1 MSMMA
6 IDYTGAVTEGL
17 KNSLLPLAETLLQP
31 PMIWLVGLLGFIFL
45 LNIVTGRHRRRILTT
60 GRWAGAGEKLAALK
74 TAKRQLHSTQIN
86 DVVLWC
92 GTPKKWQMKGIL
104 PELMTVLTGHP
115 PTLFLPNAN
124 QSFAVIGRA
133 NSGKTFSAINP
144 LCASAIKQGM
154 SLVLYD
160 YKADDEGEGGQ
171 LAYLATLAAR
181 HGYDVRIFSP
191 GRDYTCIINP
201 LDFLSDE
208 NDDTTAAVL
217 AEVFHKN
224 LKRDT
229 GKGDAFFGPAGQ
241 RLIQSL
247 MQFAKATQYPDLAMA
262 FSVLQLENLPKR
274 LAIAAQSGTLPPFVK
289 VGFAQLIAATESE
302 KTTASIIST
311 AADVLTR
318 FMSPRVLPAL
328 MGQTN
333 VPLILGQKQMLV
345 FQSDIFRQD
354 VLNPLIAAVINI
366 VMQKNFSIQRTVPLA
381 FCGDEFPTIF
391 IPKSPTWA
399 NEHRSKGF
407 VGIYG
412 FQSLAQLKESYGGD
426 RSDILLSGLGS
437 QFWFNPNHYNTAE
450 EWQRSLGEV
459 EVWVKSKT
467 WSKSGGTGG
476 GRSSNEQIHKKPLIS
491 TDQILGFRQG
501 ECILKSPALQGRHR
515 SGLPWHIKRI
525 RIPKPDQQLAQQC
538 EDFWRSQLRATL
550 TQREQAQRP
559 TIDMEQALLLRTQE
573 AEELLPLSK
582 QGSGVRAMTKTP
594 FFPAPLNDPP
604 F

>member
-1 MSMMA
+1 MIVLA
-6 IDYTGAVTEGL
+6 IDYGRAVTEGL
-17 KNSLLPLAETLLQP
+17 KNSLVPLAETLFQP
-31 PMIWLVGLLGFIFL
+31 PMVWLLGLLGLIFL
-45 LNIVTGRHRRRILTT
+45 LNTFTGRHHRRILTT
-60 GRWAGAGEKLAALK
+60 GRWAGAREKIAALK
-74 TAKRQLHSTQIN
+74 TAKRQLNSTEIN
-86 DVVLWC
+86 EVVLWC
-92 GTPKKWQMKGIL
+92 GSPKKWQMRGIF
-104 PELMTVLTGHP
+104 PELLTLLTGHP

-144 LCASAIKQGM
+144 LCVSAIQQEM

-171 LAYLATLAAR
+171 LAYLATLGAR

-247 MQFAKATQYPDLAMA
+247 MQFAKSTQYPDLAMA

-274 LAIAAQSGTLPPFVK
+274 LAIAAQSGNLPPFVK

-333 VPLILGQKQMLV
+333 VPLILGQKQMLI

-366 VMQKNFSIQRTVPLA
+366 VIQKNFSIQRTVPLA

-412 FQSLAQLKESYGGD
+412 FQSLAQLKESYGNE

-437 QFWFNPNHYNTAE
+437 QFWFNPNHYNTAD
-450 EWQRSLGEV
+450 EWQKSLGEV

-467 WSKSGGTGG
+467 WSRSGGTGS

-501 ECILKSPALQGRHR
+501 ECILKSPALQGRKR

-525 RIPKPDQQLAQQC
+525 RIPKTDQQRAKQC
-538 EDFWRSQLRATL
+538 EEFWRSRLKATL
-550 TQREQAQRP
+550 TQRERDQRLS
-559 TIDMEQALLLRTQE
+559 IDMEQALALRTKE
-573 AEELLPLSK
+573 AERLLPLSK
-582 QGSGVRAMTKTP
+582 QNPGFKPVPQESSIPIPEAP
-594 FFPAPLNDPP
+594 F
-604 F
+604 

>member
-1 MSMMA
+1 M
-6 IDYTGAVTEGL
+6 IILQVNYTESITQAL
-17 KNSLLPLAETLLQP
+17 KTSLGPLAGIFLQP
-31 PMIWLVGLLGFIFL
+31 QMLGFFALFGIVFL
-45 LNIVTGRHRRRILTT
+45 LNTFNGGHRRGILTT
-60 GRWAGAGEKLAALK
+60 GRWAGATEKLAALK
-74 TAKRQLHSTQIN
+74 TARRQLRSSEIN
-86 DVVLWC
+86 EVVLWC
-92 GTPKKWQMKGIL
+92 GSLKKWQMKGIL
-104 PELMTVLTGHP
+104 PQLITFLTGHP

-133 NSGKTFSAINP
+133 NSGKTFSVINP
-144 LCASAIKQGM
+144 LCVSAIQQRM
-154 SLVLYD
+154 PLVLYD
-160 YKADDEGEGGQ
+160 YKADDQGEGGQ
-171 LAYLATLAAR
+171 LSYLASFAAR

-262 FSVLQLENLPKR
+262 FSVLQLDNLPKR
-274 LAIAAQSGTLPPFVK
+274 LAIAAQAGNLPPFVK

-333 VPLILGQKQMLV
+333 VPLLLGEKQMLV

-366 VMQKNFSIQRTVPLA
+366 VMQKNFSIQRTVPIA

-407 VGIYG
+407 IGIYG
-412 FQSLAQLKESYGGD
+412 FQSLAQLKESYGNE

-450 EWQRSLGEV
+450 EWQKSLGEV
-459 EVWVKSKT
+459 EVWVKSK
-467 WSKSGGTGG
+467 SLSRSGGTSGG

-501 ECILKSPALQGRHR
+501 ECILKSPALQGRRR

-525 RIPKPDQQLAQQC
+525 NIPKTDQEIAQQC
-538 EDFWRSQLRATL
+538 EAFWQARLKPVL
-550 TQREQAQRP
+550 TEREQSQRP
-559 TIDMEQALLLRTQE
+559 PIDMEQALALRTKE
-573 AEELLPLSK
+573 AERLLPLSK
-582 QGSGVRAMTKTP
+582 EPKDSVPYIPMPEAP
-594 FFPAPLNDPP
+594 F
-604 F
+604 

>member
-1 MSMMA
+1 MIVLS
-6 IDYTGAVTEGL
+6 IDYGGAVTAGL
-17 KNSLLPLAETLLQP
+17 KNALLPLLQP
-31 PMIWLVGLLGFIFL
+31 PMPGLLGLLGLIFL
-45 LNIVTGRHRRRILTT
+45 LSTAAGRYRRRILTT
-60 GRWAGAGEKLAALK
+60 GRWAGVSEKLAALR
-74 TAKRQLHSTQIN
+74 TAKRQLNSTEIN

-92 GTPKKWQMKGIL
+92 GSPKPWRMKGMIPDL
-104 PELMTVLTGHP
+104 LTLFGHP
-115 PTLFLPNAN
+115 PTLFLPYAN

-144 LCASAIKQGM
+144 LCASAIQQKM

-160 YKADDEGEGGQ
+160 YKADDNGEGGQ
-171 LAYLATLAAR
+171 IAYLATLAAR
-181 HGYDVRIFSP
+181 HGYNVRIFSP
-191 GRDYTCIINP
+191 GRDYTCVINP

-247 MQFAKATQYPDLAMA
+247 MQFAKSTQYPDLAMA
-262 FSVLQLENLPKR
+262 FSVLQLDNLPKR
-274 LAIAAQSGTLPPFVK
+274 LAIAAQSGSLPPFVR

-328 MGQTN
+328 MGHTN
-333 VPLILGQKQMLV
+333 VPLILGQKQMLI

-366 VMQKNFSIQRTVPLA
+366 VMQKNFSIQRSVPLA

-412 FQSLAQLKESYGGD
+412 FQSLAQLKESYGSE

-437 QFWFNPNHYNTAE
+437 QFWFNPNHYHTAD
-450 EWQRSLGEV
+450 EWQKSLGEI
-459 EVWVKSKT
+459 EVWIRSKT
-467 WSKSGGTGG
+467 WSRSSSG

-501 ECILKSPALQGRHR
+501 ECILRSPALQGHNR
-515 SGLPWHIKRI
+515 SGLPWHIRRI
-525 RIPKPDQQLAQQC
+525 HIPKSDQQTAKQC
-538 EDFWRSQLRATL
+538 EDFWRKRLKSTL
-550 TQREQAQRP
+550 TQREQEQRP
-559 TIDMEQALLLRTQE
+559 PIDLNQALALRTKE
-573 AEELLPLSK
+573 AERLLPLSK
-582 QGSGVRAMTKTP
+582 PAQTFKPSPRDSFIPVTEAP
-594 FFPAPLNDPP
+594 F
-604 F
+604 

>member
-1 MSMMA
+1 MIILQA
-6 IDYTGAVTEGL
+6 NYTSGITQGL
-17 KNSLLPLAETLLQP
+17 LNAFTPLLQAFLQP
-31 PMIWLVGLLGFIFL
+31 HMLVLCGLLAIVLL
-45 LNIVTGRHRRRILTT
+45 LNAFNGGHRRGILTT
-60 GRWAGAGEKLAALK
+60 GRWAGATEKLAALK
-74 TAKRQLHSTQIN
+74 TARGQLKSSKIN

-92 GTPKKWQMKGIL
+92 GSPKKWQMKGIFPQL
-104 PELMTVLTGHP
+104 ITFLTGHP

-144 LCASAIKQGM
+144 LCVSAIQQSM
-154 SLVLYD
+154 PIVLYD
-160 YKADDEGEGGQ
+160 YKADDDGEGGQ
-171 LAYLATLAAR
+171 LAYLASFAAR

-191 GRDYTCIINP
+191 GRAYTCTINP

-224 LKRDT
+224 LKGDI

-241 RLIQSL
+241 RLIQAL
-247 MQFAKATQYPDLAMA
+247 MQFAKSTRYPDLAMA
-262 FSVLQLENLPKR
+262 FSVLQLDNLPQR
-274 LAIAAQSGTLPPFVK
+274 LAIASASGHLPPFVK
-289 VGFAQLIAATESE
+289 VGFAQLIAASESE

-311 AADVLTR
+311 ASDILTR
-318 FMSPRVLPAL
+318 FMSPRILPAL
-328 MGQTN
+328 IGETN
-333 VPLILGQKQMLV
+333 VPLLLGEKQMLV

-366 VMQKNFSIQRTVPLA
+366 VMQKNFSIQRTVPIA

-412 FQSLAQLKESYGGD
+412 FQSLAQLKESYGNE
-426 RSDILLSGLGS
+426 RSDILLSGLGT

-450 EWQRSLGEV
+450 EWQKSLGEV
-459 EVWVKSKT
+459 EVWVKSK
-467 WSKSGGTGG
+467 SLSRSGGTSGG

-501 ECILKSPALQGRHR
+501 ECILKSPALQGRKR

-525 RIPKPDQQLAQQC
+525 NIPKSDQKVSDQC
-538 EDFWRSQLRATL
+538 EAFWKVRLKSIL
-550 TQREQAQRP
+550 TEREQSQRP
-559 TIDMEQALLLRTQE
+559 PIDMEQALALRTQE
-573 AEELLPLSK
+573 AERLLPLKTSK
-582 QGSGVRAMTKTP
+582 DISDHIP
-594 FFPAPLNDPP
+594 IPDW
-604 F
+604 

>member
-1 MSMMA
+1 MIILA
-6 IDYTGAVTEGL
+6 IDYEGAVTEGL
-17 KNSLLPLAETLLQP
+17 KNTLLPLLQP
-31 PMIWLVGLLGFIFL
+31 PMPGLLGLLGLIFL
-45 LNIVTGRHRRRILTT
+45 LSAAAGRYRRRILTT
-60 GRWAGAGEKLAALK
+60 GRWAGNREKLAALR
-74 TAKRQLHSTQIN
+74 TAKRQINSTEIN

-92 GTPKKWQMKGIL
+92 GSPKPWQMKGVIPDL
-104 PELMTVLTGHP
+104 LTLLGHP
-115 PTLFLPNAN
+115 PTLFLPYAN

-144 LCASAIKQGM
+144 LCASAIQQKM

-160 YKADDEGEGGQ
+160 YKADDNGEGGQ
-171 LAYLATLAAR
+171 IAYLATLAAR
-181 HGYDVRIFSP
+181 HGYNVRIFSP
-191 GRDYTCIINP
+191 GRDYTCVINP

-247 MQFAKATQYPDLAMA
+247 MQFAKSTQYPDLAMA
-262 FSVLQLENLPKR
+262 FSVLQLDNLPKR
-274 LAIAAQSGTLPPFVK
+274 LAIAAQSGNLPPFVR

-328 MGQTN
+328 MGHTN
-333 VPLILGQKQMLV
+333 VPLILEQKQMLI

-366 VMQKNFSIQRTVPLA
+366 VMQKNFSIQRSVPLA

-412 FQSLAQLKESYGGD
+412 FQSLAQLKESYGSE

-437 QFWFNPNHYNTAE
+437 QFWFNPNHYHTAD
-450 EWQRSLGEV
+450 EWQKSLGEV
-459 EVWVKSKT
+459 EVWIRSKT
-467 WSKSGGTGG
+467 WSRSSSG

-501 ECILKSPALQGRHR
+501 ECILRSPALQGHNR
-515 SGLPWHIKRI
+515 SGLPWHIRRI
-525 RIPKPDQQLAQQC
+525 HIPKSDQQTAKQC
-538 EDFWRSQLRATL
+538 EDFWRKRLKSTL
-550 TQREQAQRP
+550 TQREQEQRP
-559 TIDMEQALLLRTQE
+559 LIDLNQALALRTQE
-573 AEELLPLSK
+573 AEKLLPLSK
-582 QGSGVRAMTKTP
+582 PAQTFKPTP
-594 FFPAPLNDPP
+594 RDSFIPVTEAP